1 MPKALSPERRQAV
14 VFAACATILATFPS
28 LALLP
33 LRQAHWLSDPPYFM
47 VTGLCIGLS
56 TVCLAK
62 AIIVLKRT
70 KSLSSAE
77 R

>member
-1 MPKALSPERRQAV
+1 MPKALSAERRRAV
-14 VFAACATILATFPS
+14 VFASCATILATFPS
-28 LALLP
+28 LAMLP
-33 LRQAHWLSDPPYFM
+33 LRQAHWLSDPPYFL

-62 AIIVLKRT
+62 AIIVLMKN